1 MNVIDFDDLQ
11 MKPLLHGLI
20 NQTILPF
27 NESTMNISEGD
38 MLGISFNDVPFK
50 DYQLLVTNVS
60 FTNLGK
66 VKSNDV
72 SRNGFIYR
80 PAFLT
85 FMKEVRN
92 VVEEDSIVKL
102 DFELMENRGC
112 DDE

>member
-1 MNVIDFDDLQ
+1 MNTVDFDDLQ
-11 MKPLLHGLI
+11 MKPLLYGLI

-72 SRNGFIYR
+72 SRNGFVYK

-92 VVEEDSIVKL
+92 VSLEDSIVKV
-102 DFELMENRGC
+102 DFELVEN
-112 DDE
+112 

>member
-1 MNVIDFDDLQ
+1 MNTIDFDDLQ
-11 MKPLLHGLI
+11 MKPLLYGLI

-38 MLGISFNDVPFK
+38 ILGISFNDVPFK

-72 SRNGFIYR
+72 SRNGFVYK
-80 PAFLT
+80 PAFID

-92 VVEEDSIVKL
+92 VSLEDSIVKV
-102 DFELMENRGC
+102 DFELVEN
-112 DDE
+112 

>member
-1 MNVIDFDDLQ
+1 MNTVDFDDLQ
-11 MKPLLHGLI
+11 MKPLLYGLI

-38 MLGISFNDVPFK
+38 ILGISFNDVPFK

-72 SRNGFIYR
+72 SRNGFVYR
-80 PAFLT
+80 PAFID

-92 VVEEDSIVKL
+92 VSLEDSIVKV
-102 DFELMENRGC
+102 DFELVEN
-112 DDE
+112 

>member
-1 MNVIDFDDLQ
+1 MNTVDFDDLQ
-11 MKPLLHGLI
+11 MKPLLYGLI

-60 FTNLGK
+60 FTNLEK

-72 SRNGFIYR
+72 SRNGFVYR
-80 PAFLT
+80 PAFID

-92 VVEEDSIVKL
+92 VSLEDSIVKV
-102 DFELMENRGC
+102 DFELVEN
-112 DDE
+112 

>member
-1 MNVIDFDDLQ
+1 MNTVDFDDLQ
-11 MKPLLHGLI
+11 MKPLLYGLI

-72 SRNGFIYR
+72 SRNGFVYK
-80 PAFLT
+80 PAFID

-92 VVEEDSIVKL
+92 VSLEDSIVKV
-102 DFELMENRGC
+102 DFELVEN
-112 DDE
+112 